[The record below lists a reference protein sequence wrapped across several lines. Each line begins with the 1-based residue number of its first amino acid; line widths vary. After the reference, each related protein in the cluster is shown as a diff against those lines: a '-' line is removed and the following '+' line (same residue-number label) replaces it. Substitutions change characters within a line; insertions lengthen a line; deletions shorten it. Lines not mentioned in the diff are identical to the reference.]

1 VDFLT
6 DLRQAALLERKP
18 PKPRSFRIK
27 EPTLFQGGLFFLHLD
42 PFFLAV
48 KIRVTPWLISYVMS
62 PELCTYLYFSATT
75 PTKTPPDIKNSSSR
89 IFLIFLKSQVLFITA
104 PCPMPYALCPMP
116 LACSLLLYMAE
127 KISLFR
133 KNKIL

>member
-1 VDFLT
+1 MDFLT

-27 EPTLFQGGLFFLHLD
+27 EPTLFQSGLFFLHLD

-62 PELCTYLYFSATT
+62 PKLCTYLYFSATT
-75 PTKTPPDIKNSSSR
+75 PTKTTPNPKHPLQCHNQYT
-89 IFLIFLKSQVLFITA
+89 LIITDYFSL
-104 PCPMPYALCPMP
+104 CPMPYALCRPP
-116 LACSLLLYMAE
+116 LAPPLLLYKVARVLSIIE
-127 KISLFR
+127 KTLI
-133 KNKIL
+133 